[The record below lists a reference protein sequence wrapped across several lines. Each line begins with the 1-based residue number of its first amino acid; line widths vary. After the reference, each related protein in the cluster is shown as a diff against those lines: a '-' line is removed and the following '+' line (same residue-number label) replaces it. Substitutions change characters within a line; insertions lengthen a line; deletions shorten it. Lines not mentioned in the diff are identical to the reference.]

1 MNDNQDLLD
10 LCRLN
15 LIEDNV
21 QNSVSPDKD
30 EAMKAIDYK
39 KRALMT
45 RLKHNPPTIASDA
58 MEKHIEAN
66 TLDGVYPWIESESAQ
81 VYTEDEI

>member
-15 LIEDNV
+15 LMEDNV
-21 QNSVSPDKD
+21 KNSVAPDMD

-39 KRALMT
+39 KRTLIT
-45 RLKHNPPTIASDA
+45 RIINNPPTIASGA

-66 TLDGVYPWIESESAQ
+66 TLDGVYPWIEADSVQ
-81 VYTEDEI
+81 VYTE